1 MGPWQVLQILM
12 NGPVISL
19 SMFVNGPMTDLWQ
32 VLLILINGPI
42 ISLSML
48 INGPMAGAANT
59 NKWAHY
65 ISVNACEWAHD
76 RCYCNIYRWAHYVFK
91 KMLPMTL
98 NGPI

>member
-1 MGPWQVLQILM
+1 M
-12 NGPVISL
+12 
-19 SMFVNGPMTDLWQ
+19 NGPMTDLWQ

-65 ISVNACEWAHD
+65 VTDAWGHD
-76 RCYCNIYRWAHYVFK
+76 SEQTLYRC
-91 KMLPMTL
+91 L
-98 NGPI
+98 